1 MMVQKKVPS
10 MHGISIVHSLSCHQ
24 IKCLVALTIFLYM
37 EIGCCAQSKIDEAYL
52 KCQYDYTYV
61 EDTLSGKTAKDWLV
75 LLLGKNVSKCYSYY
89 SMQVD
94 SIFASPDRD
103 MILHQQINAAIG
115 SKTEWPHKRMKAY
128 VYKNYPQ
135 GKMTVTD
142 GLLLQDYIYEDTLYA
157 QNWVIQDST
166 KFILGHECQKA
177 VCHYRGHSWT
187 VWFAMDI
194 PIADGPWKLCGLPG
208 LIMEAAS
215 ENNSHDFKI
224 LGLEK
229 VTKEPIVFSKTY
241 VGNNKFEKTT
251 FSTFLR
257 EQYKFLFGGIFA
269 QTQLLG
275 VDIPNGEKV
284 GSKSRKYKP
293 LECW

>member
-1 MMVQKKVPS
+1 
-10 MHGISIVHSLSCHQ
+10 MHGISIVHKLLCRQ
-24 IKCLVALTIFLYM
+24 ILYLVALTIVAIA
-37 EIGCCAQSKIDEAYL
+37 EVECCYAQKKIDEAFL
-52 KCQYDYTYV
+52 KCQYGYTYV
-61 EDTLSGKTAKDWLV
+61 EDSLSGRIARDWLV
-75 LLLGKNVSKCYSYY
+75 LLIGKNVSKCYSYY

-94 SIFASPDRD
+94 SIFASPNRDR
-103 MILHQQINAAIG
+103 ILHQQINAAIG

-135 GKMTVTD
+135 EKMTVTD

-157 QNWVIQDST
+157 QNWVIQDSS

-177 VCHYRGHSWT
+177 VGHYRGHCWT

-194 PIADGPWKLCGLPG
+194 PISDGPWKLCGLPG

-215 ENNSHDFKI
+215 ENNSHVFKL
-224 LGLEK
+224 LGVEK
-229 VTKEPIVFSKTY
+229 VSKVPIVFSKTY

-251 FSTFLR
+251 YKEFLK
-257 EQYKFLFGGIFA
+257 EQYNFFFGDFQS
-269 QTQLLG
+269 QTQLQG
-275 VDIPNGEKV
+275 IDVPKIEKV
-284 GSKSRKYKP
+284 GNKSWKFKP